1 LKSSFI
7 ENKTF
12 AIINWNTY
20 QLYASRN
27 QTDSLESGS
36 QTQVNFWDHSHNQ

>member
-12 AIINWNTY
+12 AIIN
-20 QLYASRN
+20 
-27 QTDSLESGS
+27 
-36 QTQVNFWDHSHNQ
+36 